1 MPALISYIFQA
12 IIYWLSQPRAGFV
25 TRVLECDNVSQTRSW
40 LGLASLSRFSLGER
54 LQALYLLKSGKC
66 QQIIEIAEI
75 LGRSR
80 STIHRWLHTY
90 EQGGLAQLIGPGKK
104 PGRKRLVPN
113 WARAKLEKRL
123 QQPRGFN
130 SYREIQ
136 QWLESECGIKVK
148 YHVVHE
154 LVRYRLGA

>member
-1 MPALISYIFQA
+1 MPGISKVALAESVDELKEQMNKQYQA
-12 IIYWLSQPRAGFV
+12 RK
-25 TRVLECDNVSQTRSW
+25 R
-40 LGLASLSRFSLGER
+40 ER